1 MVTDSNTAMS
11 GTHQAFEIEPLVHG
25 VSVTTSTRIATPNPH
40 PNILVESSEAFL
52 EHDGEHRITKYDSCL
67 HKARITSSMPDSCLN
82 RAGTSVGPFGMPSF
96 QETNAAGVSP
106 SSLPVELKLTQP
118 VDFLGDVLPK
128 CAEES
133 NRYDDFF
140 VKYDSCKKLT
150 YQQYESW
157 VDSARRSEIF
167 PIRRESNTNQ
177 IGAWNLL
184 FRRTIG
190 AKQMHREY

>member
-11 GTHQAFEIEPLVHG
+11 GTHQAFEIEPLVH
-25 VSVTTSTRIATPNPH
+25 
-40 PNILVESSEAFL
+40 E
-52 EHDGEHRITKYDSCL
+52 
-67 HKARITSSMPDSCLN
+67 
-82 RAGTSVGPFGMPSF
+82 
-96 QETNAAGVSP
+96 VSP
-106 SSLPVELKLTQP
+106 SSLPVELKPTLP